1 MRLFCIYNYQAFHQT
16 QELSPNKGSF
26 FFFLREICNVYY
38 GNNKKTQ
45 KEKEIY
51 TMMKL
56 RQLEVTN
63 ENIGVLLMS
72 DDVYLIRFKEE
83 NKVKLNFIKGHKD
96 LSILPSKLS
105 LVNIK
110 SLSAKDIRKILD
122 EEEVAIVQV
131 TLEES

>member
-1 MRLFCIYNYQAFHQT
+1 M
-16 QELSPNKGSF
+16 SPTRALSF
-26 FFFLREICNVYY
+26 FCAKFTGYIMK
-38 GNNKKTQ
+38 NNKTH

-51 TMMKL
+51 TTMKL
-56 RQLEVTN
+56 KQLEVTN

-96 LSILPSKLS
+96 VSILPPKLS

-110 SLSAKDIRKILD
+110 SLSAKELRKILD
-122 EEEVAIVQV
+122 EEEVAIVEV
-131 TLEES
+131 TMEES

>member
-1 MRLFCIYNYQAFHQT
+1 MRLSCIYNHQTFHQT

-26 FFFLREICNVYY
+26 FFFCAKFATYIMETI
-38 GNNKKTQ
+38 KTQ

-51 TMMKL
+51 IIMKL

-96 LSILPSKLS
+96 LSILPPKLS

-110 SLSAKDIRKILD
+110 SLSAKDLRKILD